1 MKKFYSGF
9 VSLIGRPNVGKS
21 TLMNCLIGEKIAI
34 TSHKPQTTRN
44 KITSILTKDDFQC
57 VFLDTPGIHKPKSKL
72 GEYMVRSA
80 ETTFGEVDLV
90 LMLIEPTTEIQPMDQ
105 YVLERIKNVKTPV
118 VLVINKIDTVERDT
132 LLEVI
137 AAYSKLHDFAEVVP
151 ISAMKDRNTDEL
163 LRVIKKYLPEG
174 PQYFPEDMVTDQP
187 ERQIVSE
194 IIREKAL
201 YLLQD
206 EVPHGIA
213 VEIMSMKKRPEQDIV
228 DIEATIYCERES
240 HKGIIIGKQG
250 SMLKRIGSTARYD
263 MQRLLGS
270 PIYLQLWVKVKKDWR
285 DSDFLLKNFGYDK
298 KNI

>member
-1 MKKFYSGF
+1 M
-9 VSLIGRPNVGKS
+9 
-21 TLMNCLIGEKIAI
+21 
-34 TSHKPQTTRN
+34 
-44 KITSILTKDDFQC
+44 
-57 VFLDTPGIHKPKSKL
+57 
-72 GEYMVRSA
+72 
-80 ETTFGEVDLV
+80 
-90 LMLIEPTTEIQPMDQ
+90 
-105 YVLERIKNVKTPV
+105 KTPV
-118 VLVINKIDTVERDT
+118 ILVINKIDTVERDT

-137 AAYSKLHDFAEVVP
+137 TTYNKLHNFAEIVP

-163 LRVIKKYLPEG
+163 LNVIKKYLPEG
-174 PQYFPEDMVTDQP
+174 PQYFPGDMVTDQP
-187 ERQIVSE
+187 ERQIASE

-213 VEIMSMKKRPEQDIV
+213 VEIMSMKKRPDQDIV
-228 DIEATIYCERES
+228 DVQATIYCERDS

-270 PIYLQLWVKVKKDWR
+270 PIYLQIWVKVKKDWR

>member
-1 MKKFYSGF
+1 MKKFRSGF

-21 TLMNCLIGEKIAI
+21 TLMNCLVGEKIAI

-44 KITSILTKDDFQC
+44 KITTILTKDDFQC
-57 VFLDTPGIHKPKSKL
+57 VFLDTPGIHKAKSKL

-80 ETTFGEVDLV
+80 ETTFNEVDLV
-90 LMLIEPTTEIQPMDQ
+90 LMLIEPTTEVGPQDQ

-137 AAYSKLHDFAEVVP
+137 TTYNKLHNFAEIVP

-163 LRVIKKYLPEG
+163 LNVIKKYLPEG
-174 PQYFPEDMVTDQP
+174 PQYFPGDMVTDQP
-187 ERQIVSE
+187 ARQIASE

-213 VEIMSMKKRPEQDIV
+213 VEIMSMKKRPDQDIV
-228 DIEATIYCERES
+228 DVQATIYCERDS

-270 PIYLQLWVKVKKDWR
+270 PIYLQIWVKVKKDWR